1 MAIILLL
8 ALAILFFVGP
18 RNRKSRILRPILAL
32 SLLLL
37 ASCGGGGS
45 STTPPSGTPAGT
57 YTVQATATM
66 AGATRTVN
74 LSITVQ

>member
-1 MAIILLL
+1 M
-8 ALAILFFVGP
+8 
-18 RNRKSRILRPILAL
+18 LRPILAL

-37 ASCGGGGS
+37 ASCEGGGNAV
-45 STTPPSGTPAGT
+45 TPASGTPAGT

-66 AGATRTVN
+66 AGAMRTIN